1 MIDLNPIISIIT
13 FNVDGHYTSNKRK
26 IIYWVGKK
34 ARPNSIV
41 SQTDIKHKEKN
52 KLKLKGWKKIYHTN
66 CIQKKDVLSVLIS
79 DKLDSKPKNIIR
91 KKEGHLIM
99 INGAIHQEDTIILN
113 MYDLIIEFQNSWRN
127 ADRIKVREMEKS
139 TTITKDF

>member
-1 MIDLNPIISIIT
+1 MIDLNPIVSIIT
-13 FNVDGHYTSNKRK
+13 FNVDGHYTSIKRK

-34 ARPNSIV
+34 AKPNSIV

-91 KKEGHLIM
+91 KKETF
-99 INGAIHQEDTIILN
+99 NND
-113 MYDLIIEFQNSWRN
+113 
-127 ADRIKVREMEKS
+127 
-139 TTITKDF
+139 